1 MVVQHP
7 DEQASAAA
15 AKTGAAVA
23 PPPGLEDPL
32 HQRVRARVVPPV
44 LAVLTVA
51 VLWVLLS
58 RMAQLVPGPL
68 VTLNEAWRLLTEGE
82 FFFHMWES
90 LRRVLVGFGAAML
103 LSLLVGIVMGTSTA
117 GERYF
122 GPMVV
127 IGLTVPGLIW
137 ALISVMIFG
146 LSELTA
152 YFAVTVT
159 IFPMLVITI
168 WGAVKSMD
176 RDLIDMSTVLRLN
189 PGTKIRA
196 VILPQLVP
204 SIFSATRYG
213 LGLAWKIVVVV
224 ELFGAST
231 GIGYQI
237 NRAYQLFSLELVLAW
252 TALFVVVMLAIE
264 HVIVNPLERRLT
276 AWRPEVNVWRR

>member
-1 MVVQHP
+1 MVVHHP
-7 DEQASAAA
+7 DKATEAAA
-15 AKTGAAVA
+15 ASGAAVA
-23 PPPGLEDPL
+23 PPSLRDPL
-32 HQRVRARVVPPV
+32 HRRVRQRVVPPL
-44 LAVLTVA
+44 LAVVTVA

-58 RMAQLVPGPL
+58 RIADLVPGPL
-68 VTLNEAWRLLTEGE
+68 LTLNEAYRLLTEGE
-82 FFFHMWES
+82 FFVHMWDS
-90 LRRVLVGFGAAML
+90 LRRVLVGFGVAML

-117 GERYF
+117 AERYF
-122 GPMVV
+122 APLVV
-127 IGLTVPGLIW
+127 LGLTVPGLIW

-176 RDLIDMSTVLRLN
+176 RDLIDMSTVLRLK
-189 PGTKIRA
+189 PWTKVQA

-224 ELFGAST
+224 ELFGASS

-264 HVIVNPLERRLT
+264 HLIVNPLERRLT

>member
-1 MVVQHP
+1 MAVQHP
-7 DEQASAAA
+7 DQQAGAAA
-15 AKTGAAVA
+15 AKTGAVVQ

-32 HQRVRARVVPPV
+32 HRRVRQRVVPPL
-44 LAVLTVA
+44 LAVLTVV

-58 RMAQLVPGPL
+58 RIAQLVPGPL
-68 VTLNEAWRLLTEGE
+68 VTLSEAWRLLTEGE

-90 LRRVLVGFGAAML
+90 LRRVLVGFAAAMF
-103 LSLLVGIVMGTSTA
+103 LSLLIGILMGTSTA

-176 RDLIDMSTVLRLN
+176 RDLIDMSTVLRLSV
-189 PGTKIRA
+189 GTKIRA

-252 TALFVVVMLAIE
+252 TALFVVVMLGIE
-264 HVIVNPLERRLT
+264 HLIVNPLERRLT

>member
-1 MVVQHP
+1 MVLQHP
-7 DEQASAAA
+7 DKAA
-15 AKTGAAVA
+15 TGGAAEAVTASSA
-23 PPPGLEDPL
+23 PVTFDDPL
-32 HQRVRARVVPPV
+32 HRRVRQRVVPPL
-44 LAVLTVA
+44 LAAVTVA
-51 VLWVLLS
+51 VLWFLLS
-58 RMAQLVPGPL
+58 RVAQLVPGP
-68 VTLNEAWRLLTEGE
+68 VQTVGEAYSLLTGGT

-90 LRRVLVGFGAAML
+90 LRRVLVGFVTAMT
-103 LSLLVGIVMGTSTA
+103 LSVIVGIVMGTSTA

-122 GPMVV
+122 RPMVV

-176 RDLIDMSTVLRLN
+176 RDLIDMSAVLRLR
-189 PGTKIRA
+189 PWTKVRT

-213 LGLAWKIVVVV
+213 LGLAWKVVVVV

-252 TALFVVVMLAIE
+252 TALFVVVMLGIE
-264 HVIVNPLERRLT
+264 HMLVNPAERNLT

>member
-1 MVVQHP
+1 
-7 DEQASAAA
+7 
-15 AKTGAAVA
+15 
-23 PPPGLEDPL
+23 
-32 HQRVRARVVPPV
+32 
-44 LAVLTVA
+44 
-51 VLWVLLS
+51 
-58 RMAQLVPGPL
+58 
-68 VTLNEAWRLLTEGE
+68 
-82 FFFHMWES
+82 MWQS
-90 LRRVLVGFGAAML
+90 LRRVLVGFSLAMF

-176 RDLIDMSTVLRLN
+176 RDLIDMSTVLRLK
-189 PGTKIRA
+189 PWTKVQA

-224 ELFGAST
+224 ELFGASS

-252 TALFVVVMLAIE
+252 TALFVVVMLGIE
-264 HVIVNPLERRLT
+264 HLIVNPLERRLT
-276 AWRPEVNVWRR
+276 AWRPEVNVWRS